1 MEQKLTG
8 IMNEMAEY
16 LSIPQL
22 RKLQEVLLNQLSEQ
36 EPQKE
41 QISNVEYLKLF
52 LDAKKIEG
60 CSERTISYYR
70 VTVEHLLSAISTPIR
85 QITTDEV

>member
-36 EPQKE
+36 EPQ
-41 QISNVEYLKLF
+41 
-52 LDAKKIEG
+52 
-60 CSERTISYYR
+60 
-70 VTVEHLLSAISTPIR
+70 
-85 QITTDEV
+85 